1 MRGLADYLTEQ
12 RRLPLRM
19 GVAVGARSKVTAKGP
34 QIFAISQMGQ
44 WLSELL
50 FPQANRT
57 KLH

>member
-1 MRGLADYLTEQ
+1 
-12 RRLPLRM
+12 M